1 MKMNISAILIIF
13 LIVSVF
19 SSQAQ
24 VKRLPADS
32 TYRNRTK
39 KTMWVVTD
47 SAINIFT
54 VNLIQN
60 KYCQRVKDSLM
71 VQNRLTGE
79 SKHLCDSALT
89 IRTTEAQ
96 MWHNKLDSSDKKLE
110 KTEIALSK
118 ETQCKKGWVKATFIS
133 AGAALVFIATTIIFI
148 LK

>member
-1 MKMNISAILIIF
+1 MKLLILSLLIIF
-13 LIVSVF
+13 LITSELF
-19 SSQAQ
+19 SQKA
-24 VKRLPADS
+24 VTRLPSDS
-32 TYRNRTK
+32 TFRNKTK
-39 KTMWVVTD
+39 KMMWVATD

-79 SKHLCDSALT
+79 SKHLSDSALT
-89 IRTTEAQ
+89 IRTSEAL